1 MDVTPATNTTTKNV
15 YDRFV
20 DVLKEIEEFREG
32 KRQLV
37 SIDIISSD
45 VLTDDEKSSISAL
58 FARDKP

>member
-1 MDVTPATNTTTKNV
+1 MDVTPATKTTTKNV